1 MPEFAVN
8 LPRFHLKIRN
18 RRFQAGVPIDKALVA
33 VEQALVIEVNKHLD
47 NGL

>member
-8 LPRFHLKIRN
+8 LPRFDLKIRN
-18 RRFQAGVPIDKALVA
+18 RGFQAGVPVDKALVA
-33 VEQALVIEVNKHLD
+33 VEQPLVIKLNKHLD